1 MAKST
6 GGPTGPI
13 IDELL
18 CFIVN
23 KMDTLVTDSLV
34 RLCLETYDEDEIK
47 TSKDLLF
54 GLLHND
60 ADTTNF
66 VKRRHSKISES
77 KAEKNLKDILQL
89 LTEKGTTEFP
99 QFVALDLGNLPP
111 ITFDHIDVTAL
122 LTQIEK
128 V

>member
-1 MAKST
+1 MINHDCAWK
-6 GGPTGPI
+6 
-13 IDELL
+13 
-18 CFIVN
+18 
-23 KMDTLVTDSLV
+23 
-34 RLCLETYDEDEIK
+34 LCLETNDEDEIK
-47 TSKDLLF
+47 TSKYLLF
-54 GLLHND
+54 SLLHND

-66 VKRRHSKISES
+66 IKRRHSKICES
-77 KAEKNLKDILQL
+77 KAETNLKDILQL